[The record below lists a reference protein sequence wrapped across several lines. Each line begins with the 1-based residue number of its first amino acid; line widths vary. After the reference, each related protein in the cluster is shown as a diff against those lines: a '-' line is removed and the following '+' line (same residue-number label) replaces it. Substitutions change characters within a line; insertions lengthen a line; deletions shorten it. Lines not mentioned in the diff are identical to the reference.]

1 MIRSLSR
8 PTSRVVQL
16 HSGYRGLSSS
26 AAALATLGMRRE
38 DPRRVWERRA
48 PLTPDAIK
56 SLVKDKD
63 NTVEVE
69 SCERRCF
76 TDEQYEAVCPL
87 PLDFSDNRPALR
99 LCRS

>member
-16 HSGYRGLSSS
+16 HQSRGFATSL
-26 AAALATLGMRRE
+26 AALATLGMRRE

-48 PLTPDAIK
+48 PLTPDAIRD
-56 SLVKDKD
+56 LIKD

-76 TDEQYEAVCPL
+76 PDEAYEAV
-87 PLDFSDNRPALR
+87 S
-99 LCRS
+99 